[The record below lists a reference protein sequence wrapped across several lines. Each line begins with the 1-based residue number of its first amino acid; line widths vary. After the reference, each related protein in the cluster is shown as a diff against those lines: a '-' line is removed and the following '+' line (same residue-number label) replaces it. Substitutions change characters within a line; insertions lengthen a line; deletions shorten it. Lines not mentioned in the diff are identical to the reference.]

1 MSTEATKDTDL
12 VHIEQA
18 RGAHLS
24 RSHHDLGEKGGWE
37 ASLDEAAAANA
48 DEHEKTVR
56 TAIRAY
62 PWAIAWAL
70 TISMSV
76 IMEGYDTIL
85 IGSLF
90 GYPAYRQQFGH
101 YATVSQNYQID
112 GKWQSALSSG
122 PVAGSIIGA
131 FVNGFVVQRYGFRS
145 AFLAGLVLMTAF
157 VFISFF
163 GKTIELQ
170 VVGQVL
176 CG

>member
-1 MSTEATKDTDL
+1 
-12 VHIEQA
+12 
-18 RGAHLS
+18 
-24 RSHHDLGEKGGWE
+24 
-37 ASLDEAAAANA
+37 
-48 DEHEKTVR
+48 
-56 TAIRAY
+56 
-62 PWAIAWAL
+62 
-70 TISMSV
+70 MSV

-101 YATVSQNYQID
+101 YTAVSQNYQIE

-122 PVAGSIIGA
+122 PVACSITGA
-131 FVNGFVVQRYGFRS
+131 FVNGFVVQRYGFRP
-145 AFLAGLVLMTAF
+145 AFLTGLVLMTAF
-157 VFISFF
+157 VSISFF